1 MENETQI
8 LIYEKEDGGSEFQV
22 KLINNTIWLSQ
33 MQMAEL
39 FDKDTDTIGLH
50 LKNIFKSGEL
60 EQEST
65 TEDYSVVRKE
75 GKRNVNRRI
84 KHYNLDAIVR
94 VFLKKFK
101 WENYCSC

>member
-1 MENETQI
+1 MEKETQL

-22 KLINNTIWLSQ
+22 KFINNTIWLSQ

-60 EQEST
+60 EQELT
-65 TEDYSVVRKE
+65 TENYSVVRKE
-75 GKRNVNRRI
+75 GKRNV
-84 KHYNLDAIVR
+84 
-94 VFLKKFK
+94 
-101 WENYCSC
+101 

>member
-22 KLINNTIWLSQ
+22 KFINNTIWLSQ

-60 EQEST
+60 EQELT
-65 TEDYSVVRKE
+65 TENYSVVRKE
-75 GKRNVNRRI
+75 GKRNV
-84 KHYNLDAIVR
+84 
-94 VFLKKFK
+94 
-101 WENYCSC
+101 